1 MKAYLQLIRA
11 PNGIT
16 AVTNIVAA
24 AAIVSGGQLTWQLLY
39 LVVASMCFYYA
50 GMALNDCLDFA
61 EDAQERPFRPLPS
74 GQISLVRAQKI
85 VSVLFCIAL
94 VACYLFNPNNLTS
107 LVLGVC
113 LTLSIVL
120 YNAVFKQGLL
130 GAFTMG
136 SCRLFN
142 WLLGASFVT
151 VTTEQFDLIFALL
164 VASPIFF
171 YITAVTF
178 LSKQE
183 THASNKDTLIMVEL
197 LLGLAYLPLVYL
209 HWSVFQLTGWPSLLS
224 WILLTVAALFLLQR
238 FVLLTT
244 NFTPKQIQLTIK
256 WMIIAVIP
264 FDAMLVAMAG
274 HYSIALMLLVLLFPC
289 RMLAQKL
296 YMT

>member
-39 LVVASMCFYYA
+39 LVIASLCFYYA
-50 GMALNDCLDFA
+50 GMALNDCFDFA

-74 GQISLVRAQKI
+74 GRISLASAQKLVAI
-85 VSVLFCIAL
+85 LFCIAL
-94 VACYLFNPNNLTS
+94 IACYLFNPANLTS
-107 LVLGVC
+107 VVLGVC

-120 YNAVFKQGLL
+120 YNGVFKQGLL
-130 GAFTMG
+130 GAFTMA

-151 VTTEQFDLIFALL
+151 VTTAQFDIFFALL
-164 VASPIFF
+164 IASPIFF
-171 YITAVTF
+171 YISAVTF

-183 THASNKDTLIMVEL
+183 THASNKNTLLVVEL
-197 LLGLAYLPLVYL
+197 LLALAYLPLVYL
-209 HWSVFQLTGWPSLLS
+209 HWSVFQLAGWSSLVS
-224 WILLTVAALFLLQR
+224 WLLLTVAALFLLQR

-244 NFTPKQIQLTIK
+244 NFTPTQIQLTIK

-274 HYSIALMLLVLLFPC
+274 HYAIALMLLVLLLPC
-289 RMLAQKL
+289 RFLAQKL